1 MKRFFVILAS
11 FLFVLA
17 LAFPV
22 LAQDKSK
29 ENFRQGELVTL
40 PAGETVNRDF
50 FAFGERVE
58 ISGTVNGDVYAG
70 GGIVIVDGKV
80 NGDLLAAGG
89 TLTISGSVSQDARLG
104 GGQIT
109 ITGKIGRNLTIGG
122 GNVELTDSA
131 RVNGSLVAG
140 AGNLNLAAPVQGSA
154 RIGAGNLTISNRIN
168 GDVDAGIG
176 TLRLTSKARVNGNL
190 TYWSDKDASIDPAA
204 KVGGEVTRNTPAE
217 GFRPAPSKIW
227 GIPTGAGLFFKIIS
241 IISTLIIGLLIILL
255 FPRFSQKAA
264 DNITR
269 RPWPSVGFGLLALV
283 ATPII
288 TIILLVTIVGI
299 PLALILFLLYLMSLY
314 IVRIF
319 AMLWAGRLL
328 SEKTGW
334 KASSYWSFIVG
345 AVIYYLIQMV
355 PVVGVVVTAL
365 VILFG
370 LGAALIAKKEAYTLA
385 RKESIL

>member
-17 LAFPV
+17 LTFPV

-80 NGDLLAAGG
+80 NGDLLAGGG
-89 TLTISGSVSQDARLG
+89 TLTISGSVSQDARVG

-109 ITGKIGRNLTIGG
+109 ITGKVGRNLTIGG
-122 GNVELTDSA
+122 GNVELT
-131 RVNGSLVAG
+131 
-140 AGNLNLAAPVQGSA
+140 
-154 RIGAGNLTISNRIN
+154 
-168 GDVDAGIG
+168 
-176 TLRLTSKARVNGNL
+176 
-190 TYWSDKDASIDPAA
+190 DPAA

-241 IISTLIIGLLIILL
+241 IISTVIIGLLVILL
-255 FPRFSQKAA
+255 FPRFSQKVA
-264 DNITR
+264 DNI
-269 RPWPSVGFGLLALV
+269 
-283 ATPII
+283 
-288 TIILLVTIVGI
+288 
-299 PLALILFLLYLMSLY
+299 
-314 IVRIF
+314 
-319 AMLWAGRLL
+319 
-328 SEKTGW
+328 
-334 KASSYWSFIVG
+334 
-345 AVIYYLIQMV
+345 
-355 PVVGVVVTAL
+355 
-365 VILFG
+365 
-370 LGAALIAKKEAYTLA
+370 AK
-385 RKESIL
+385 